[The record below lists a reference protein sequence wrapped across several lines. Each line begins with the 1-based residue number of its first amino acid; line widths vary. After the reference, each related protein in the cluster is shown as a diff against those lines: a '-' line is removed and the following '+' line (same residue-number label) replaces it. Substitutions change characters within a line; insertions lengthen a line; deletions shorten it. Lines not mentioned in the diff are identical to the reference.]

1 MPQIAV
7 RSLRICG
14 GPQSLRLRLINAK
27 STRNEQESY
36 MAASFLDF
44 TKAVN
49 ITETVDID
57 KDIFTESFAL
67 FNSAIGN
74 ATADA
79 LGAWTHTQTL
89 TETLAVQGVGSTSA
103 SESLS
108 QANPVNFAFV
118 DSFVA

>member
-1 MPQIAV
+1 
-7 RSLRICG
+7 
-14 GPQSLRLRLINAK
+14 
-27 STRNEQESY
+27 
-36 MAASFLDF
+36 MAASFIEF

-49 ITETVDID
+49 ITDTVDID

-67 FNSAIGN
+67 FNSALGT

-79 LGAWTHTQTL
+79 LGAWTHTETL
-89 TETLAVQGVGSTSA
+89 TQTAAVQGVGSMSA

>member
-36 MAASFLDF
+36 MASSFLDF
-44 TKAVN
+44 TKAVD
-49 ITETVDID
+49 ITDTVTID
-57 KDIFTESFAL
+57 KSIFTQSFAL
-67 FNSAIGN
+67 FNSALGN

-79 LGAWTHTQTL
+79 MGAWTHTETL
-89 TETLAVQGVGSTSA
+89 TQTAAVQGVGSSSA

-108 QANPVNFAFV
+108 QANPVNFDFV
-118 DSFVA
+118 VV